1 MPSTSGKPCLPRASL
16 EQRSEGSGEGGHKE
30 RAVAHVKERTRL
42 GSSWAQVA
50 QSTGPPPA
58 KVTFERDDATATTM
72 PSPTSIDA
80 DLSNDTP
87 RGRGTNI
94 SAATAMKERVIKGRI
109 VGMAVVE
116 QRARAIA
123 QPDFDQ
129 YMADLIDEATLKQR
143 KSEARE
149 KAIEECVPLA
159 TLDLAF
165 TAFADAVKAR
175 VDASLLYAKA
185 EVAEDAAEAK
195 LVAALQQVEFE
206 SLEKAAGDWWLSGAP

>member
-1 MPSTSGKPCLPRASL
+1 MPSSGDPPLKSCLRSKGSGK
-16 EQRSEGSGEGGHKE
+16 GD
-30 RAVAHVKERTRL
+30 HVKERPRL

-50 QSTGPPPA
+50 QPTGPTPA
-58 KVTFERDDATATTM
+58 NLTFERDDATATAV

-80 DLSNDTP
+80 DLSNDTL

-149 KAIEECVPLA
+149 KAIEECKPLA

-165 TAFADAVKAR
+165 ATFAEAVAAR

-185 EVAEDAAEAK
+185 ETAEDAAEAK

>member
-1 MPSTSGKPCLPRASL
+1 M
-16 EQRSEGSGEGGHKE
+16 
-30 RAVAHVKERTRL
+30 
-42 GSSWAQVA
+42 
-50 QSTGPPPA
+50 
-58 KVTFERDDATATTM
+58 
-72 PSPTSIDA
+72 IDA
-80 DLSNDTP
+80 DLSNDTL

-149 KAIEECVPLA
+149 KAEECEPLA

-165 TAFADAVKAR
+165 AALAEAVAAR

-185 EVAEDAAEAK
+185 EAAEDAAEAK

>member
-1 MPSTSGKPCLPRASL
+1 MRSRNTGVRASTDHL
-16 EQRSEGSGEGGHKE
+16 GRPSFLRARSGEEGRTKE
-30 RAVAHVKERTRL
+30 PKR
-42 GSSWAQVA
+42 
-50 QSTGPPPA
+50 
-58 KVTFERDDATATTM
+58 
-72 PSPTSIDA
+72 SPTSIDA
-80 DLSNDTP
+80 DLDHFMDT
-87 RGRGTNI
+87 RDRGTS
-94 SAATAMKERVIKGRI
+94 SATMGRMKERVTKARSIGLAAI
-109 VGMAVVE
+109 A

-149 KAIEECVPLA
+149 KAEECEPLA

-165 TAFADAVKAR
+165 AAFAEAVAAR

-185 EVAEDAAEAK
+185 EAAEDAAEAK